1 MNQTALT
8 QVEDRDTS
16 LLATELVVRAMDDHE
31 DAPTALLTLLQAAG
45 ALCLTKISPAI
56 QSLAMFDAA
65 TTLTRQRLEAM
76 LGVTAGCGSP
86 LVAAYIGE
94 TRQ

>member
-1 MNQTALT
+1 MNQTASP

-31 DAPTALLTLLQAAG
+31 DAATALLTLLQAAG

-76 LGVTAGCGSP
+76 LGITVARGSP
-86 LVAAYIGE
+86 LIDADRSE